1 MLFQSGESLS
11 EPGPCGTG
19 AALELAAGQQGRARA
34 RGRRGRRCR
43 RGGSAGPRLPRW
55 SGRGAERGT
64 AAGAAGGRGGTAAA
78 EGRRA
83 AACRSDGSRGRGGRA
98 GCPGL
103 HPTGLHPCGSPLA
116 AGAVGTGTNWGQA
129 RAGAAPGAAS
139 GTAPQ
144 QGSPRGSRPWAP
156 GSRGVGIRK
165 LVPPS

>member
-64 AAGAAGGRGGTAAA
+64 AAGAAGGRGAPRPRRDGERPPAGQTGPEDA
-78 EGRRA
+78 EARRA
-83 AACRSDGSRGRGGRA
+83 ARGCTLRGCIPAGLRSLQEQWGRGQIRAMRGQVQPLGRPRAQLRSRAAPEGAGRGRR
-98 GCPGL
+98 
-103 HPTGLHPCGSPLA
+103 
-116 AGAVGTGTNWGQA
+116 GAVRLG
-129 RAGAAPGAAS
+129 
-139 GTAPQ
+139 
-144 QGSPRGSRPWAP
+144 
-156 GSRGVGIRK
+156 
-165 LVPPS
+165 